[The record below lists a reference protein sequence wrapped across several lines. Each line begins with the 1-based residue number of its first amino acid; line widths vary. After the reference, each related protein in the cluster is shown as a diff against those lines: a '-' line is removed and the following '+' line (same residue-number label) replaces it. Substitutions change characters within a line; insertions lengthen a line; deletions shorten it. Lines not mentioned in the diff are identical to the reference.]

1 LRGTPDDAE
10 STDTRADDD
19 AADAR
24 VDDAID
30 TIDGTRTGGAVAA
43 AAAAAVAAAMAA
55 APPVRLSWCHSVS
68 DEEVDASH
76 DSPAEEVDEEDVSR
90 PRGSCWYE
98 TERGKGWKDGTRVPP
113 ASTSDTVWPL
123 LWDRL
128 VAVERTS
135 DEEDAVDVRRSPS
148 VRGSTGMLLCSME
161 K

>member
-43 AAAAAVAAAMAA
+43 AAAAAEAAAMAA
-55 APPVRLSWCHSVS
+55 ATPVHLSWYHNVS

-98 TERGKGWKDGTRVPP
+98 TERGKGRMVGMRVPP
-113 ASTSDTVWPL
+113 ARPSDTVWPL
-123 LWDRL
+123 LCDKL
-128 VAVERTS
+128 VAVERAS
-135 DEEDAVDVRRSPS
+135 DEKDAADEWRSPS